1 MRRAIL
7 PAAVLAIAVAA
18 LAGWRWYTLPPAAW
32 TDAEIAILRSLWIGS
47 LPPLRPDPTNAV
59 ADDERAARFGQ
70 QLFFDARLSGNG
82 AVSCAT
88 CHQPAR
94 RFTDGLP
101 KAVAIGTARRNTRS
115 IVGSAYSPWQYWDG
129 RRDSLWSQALTP
141 LETPEEQGTDRGK
154 IVELIAAD
162 PAYRSR
168 YEALFGA
175 LPARG
180 DAHGGD
186 RAFANLGKAIA
197 AYERRILPGPSR
209 FDAYVAA
216 VIAGDTAVQRA
227 TFSDDEIRGLR
238 LFIGEANCTQCH
250 NGPLF
255 TNNEFH
261 NTGIIAFPGEV
272 PDKGRA
278 QGVRDVLADPFN
290 CAGEFSDDALR
301 NCPEL
306 EFARTG
312 PTLIGAMR
320 TPSLRN
326 LGGTQ
331 PYMHEGQFATLADVL
346 RNYNE
351 APLAMIGHNEAKP
364 LGFSSRELGQ
374 LETFLETLDA
384 PLATPAEWLSPPPP
398 AAAGG
403 DQQEQ
408 QR

>member
-7 PAAVLAIAVAA
+7 PAAALAIAVAA
-18 LAGWRWYTLPPAAW
+18 VAGWRWYTAPPAPW
-32 TDAEIAILRSLWIGS
+32 TDAEVAILRSLWIGS
-47 LPPLRPDPTNAV
+47 LPPVPPDPTNAV

-70 QLFFDARLSGNG
+70 RLFFDARLSGNG
-82 AVSCAT
+82 AISCAT

-141 LETPEEQGTDRGK
+141 LETPVEQGGDRTK
-154 IVELIAAD
+154 IVAVIAAD
-162 PAYRSR
+162 PDYRAR

-175 LPARG
+175 LPASG
-180 DAHGGD
+180 DAHGID
-186 RAFANLGKAIA
+186 RAFANLGKAMEA
-197 AYERRILPGPSR
+197 FERHILPGPSR

-216 VIAGDTAVQRA
+216 VIDEDAAARRA

-255 TNNEFH
+255 TNNDFH
-261 NTGIIAFPGEV
+261 NTGVIAFPGEV
-272 PDKGRA
+272 PDKGRV

-290 CAGEFSDDALR
+290 CAGEFSDDPTHD
-301 NCPEL
+301 CPEL

-312 PTLIGAMR
+312 VTLIGAMR

-326 LGGTQ
+326 LGGTE
-331 PYMHEGQFATLADVL
+331 PYMHEGQFATLADAL
-346 RNYNE
+346 KNYNE

-364 LGFSSRELGQ
+364 LGLSSRQLGQ
-374 LETFLETLDA
+374 LEAFLETLDA
-384 PLATPAEWLSPPPP
+384 PLATPAEWLSPPPTL
-398 AAAGG
+398 AGG